1 MGLFSSFR
9 RETAGTRCV
18 VRLDELTALVRPGRR
33 SR

>member
-9 RETAGTRCV
+9 IETGTRCV

-33 SR
+33 TK